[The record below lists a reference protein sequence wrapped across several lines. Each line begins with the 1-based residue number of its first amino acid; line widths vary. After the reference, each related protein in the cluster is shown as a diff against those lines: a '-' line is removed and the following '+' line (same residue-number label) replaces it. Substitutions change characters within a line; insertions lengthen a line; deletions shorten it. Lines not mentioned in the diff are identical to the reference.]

1 MNTSQ
6 FQIMNR
12 HLRGFIRRL
21 YRDDRGNA
29 MMIMAASIA
38 VLVAFAGCA
47 IDGARLYLV
56 NTRLQQACDAGVLA
70 GRKTMVDTSL
80 TNTTLDSTA
89 TAAANSFFTNNFRAG
104 WFGTN
109 SVTFTPSKTSQA
121 QVAGVASATVPM
133 TIMKFWGISNY
144 NVAVNCQAEF
154 DVADTDIMFVLDT
167 TGSMAC
173 QPTEANSCGITAT
186 TFTRPADGTASG
198 NDSVP
203 GYPGSTA
210 YYTPEHTGSRMSALR
225 TALLSFYDTLA
236 ASSQTTT
243 HIRYGF
249 VTYTSTVN
257 AGKALLEVAPQ
268 ALVGGTGSG
277 TNSWTYQSRTQTGSS
292 YGTPTWSYQPVTQ
305 NVSSYIT
312 SAGVNDPTKSPT
324 VNSKWTGC
332 VEAPSTTAGVT
343 SFNQNSLPNDLNPDL
358 VPVSGQ
364 TSTQWKPAWQDAIYY
379 RNWNSSTGTPQDST
393 SNASSTGDNQTN
405 DPALMGLYPNFS
417 FTLPSYGWVSCGKPV
432 SRLQV
437 MTRTQVSNYVN
448 AADFTPMG
456 GTYHDTGMI
465 WGLRMISPTGLFA
478 ADTAAWPGRQ
488 PPNRVIVYMT
498 DGVMAP
504 AYYLYGM
511 YGVELYDQRISGTLP
526 SSTEMS
532 TPTNLTA
539 FHNARFLA
547 ECAAAKARNINI
559 FTVTIATTA
568 NANMTAC
575 ATTPSQALLTS
586 TGSGINAA
594 FVAIA
599 QQVAMLRLSK

>member
-1 MNTSQ
+1 
-6 FQIMNR
+6 
-12 HLRGFIRRL
+12 
-21 YRDDRGNA
+21 
-29 MMIMAASIA
+29 
-38 VLVAFAGCA
+38 
-47 IDGARLYLV
+47 
-56 NTRLQQACDAGVLA
+56 
-70 GRKTMVDTSL
+70 
-80 TNTTLDSTA
+80 
-89 TAAANSFFTNNFRAG
+89 
-104 WFGTN
+104 
-109 SVTFTPSKTSQA
+109 
-121 QVAGVASATVPM
+121 
-133 TIMKFWGISNY
+133 
-144 NVAVNCQAEF
+144 
-154 DVADTDIMFVLDT
+154 
-167 TGSMAC
+167 
-173 QPTEANSCGITAT
+173 
-186 TFTRPADGTASG
+186 
-198 NDSVP
+198 
-203 GYPGSTA
+203 
-210 YYTPEHTGSRMSALR
+210 
-225 TALLSFYDTLA
+225 
-236 ASSQTTT
+236 
-243 HIRYGF
+243 
-249 VTYTSTVN
+249 
-257 AGKALLEVAPQ
+257 
-268 ALVGGTGSG
+268 
-277 TNSWTYQSRTQTGSS
+277 
-292 YGTPTWSYQPVTQ
+292 
-305 NVSSYIT
+305 
-312 SAGVNDPTKSPT
+312 
-324 VNSKWTGC
+324 
-332 VEAPSTTAGVT
+332 
-343 SFNQNSLPNDLNPDL
+343 
-358 VPVSGQ
+358 
-364 TSTQWKPAWQDAIYY
+364 
-379 RNWNSSTGTPQDST
+379 
-393 SNASSTGDNQTN
+393 
-405 DPALMGLYPNFS
+405 MGLYPNFS